1 MSKMQ
6 ERLGDLVEIETASS
20 MGRTA
25 EEKLWMT
32 TRAVIFW
39 AVSRSWAVRVSALL
53 QGSAVLLG
61 WAL

>member
-25 EEKLWMT
+25 EEE
-32 TRAVIFW
+32 
-39 AVSRSWAVRVSALL
+39 ALDDNT
-53 QGSAVLLG
+53 GRDILG
-61 WAL
+61 CF